1 MQPGNESV
9 TARADAW
16 LLRRALAALFLFTA
30 AEWSA
35 WLVVLIS
42 AFEAGG
48 ARAAMVMSVAQLCAG
63 AVAAPLGATWMA
75 SREPAVALRLSFCLQ
90 AVALAILACL
100 LGAAA
105 AMGWIVASACLA
117 TATITLSRPAHYRL
131 IPNVLGRDGPCAR
144 WNGASA
150 AAEGL
155 AVVCGPLLGAL
166 LLTGL
171 GAGGVMFATAL
182 MPALAALILGALPA
196 GHGMRHFR
204 GAAIA
209 RHAAKGVAFAALRS
223 APDLRTIVACV
234 FGASLLAG
242 AIDVLSVAF
251 TSDALRME
259 SQASGMLLSA
269 LGAGAVLGG
278 SMLGLWSRIGA
289 AMNSPL
295 PGVLLAS
302 GSYALT
308 SSSEAMHGAIL
319 CLVLAGAGRALLEV
333 LARTTLQKRC
343 GQAELAAALGLQECL
358 SHVALA
364 IGAALALPAITIFG
378 PRGAFVACAAAL
390 PALWILACSSNWLA
404 GSGVAAPASRHDS
417 GRFPS
422 STPLATATPS
432 VLPARPAEAPRNPD
446 HYPPL

>member
-1 MQPGNESV
+1 MQPGIQSV
-9 TARADAW
+9 NPRADAW

-35 WLVVLIS
+35 WLLVLIR
-42 AFEAGG
+42 AYEAGG
-48 ARAAMVMSVAQLCAG
+48 TAAAMVMSVAQLCVG
-63 AVAAPLGATWMA
+63 AVAAPLGAAWMA

-90 AVALAILACL
+90 GLALGILACL
-100 LGAAA
+100 LSVTAS
-105 AMGWIVASACLA
+105 MGWIVASACLA

-131 IPNVLGRDGPCAR
+131 IPRVLGRDGACAR

-155 AVVCGPLLGAL
+155 AVVCGPLLAAML
-166 LLTGL
+166 LARLEVGS
-171 GAGGVMFATAL
+171 VMIATAL
-182 MPALAALILGALPA
+182 MPAAAALVLGGLPA
-196 GHGMRHFR
+196 GHG
-204 GAAIA
+204 
-209 RHAAKGVAFAALRS
+209 AKRYRR
-223 APDLRTIVACV
+223 APDVRTIAACV

-251 TSDALRME
+251 TSDALQLE
-259 SQASGMLLSA
+259 TQASGVLLSA

-278 SMLGLWSRIGA
+278 SVLGLWRRGSA

-308 SSSEAMHGAIL
+308 SSSEAMLGAVL
-319 CLVLAGAGRALLEV
+319 CLVLAGAGRALLDI
-333 LARTTLQKRC
+333 LARTTLQRRC
-343 GQAELAAALGLQECL
+343 GHAQLAAALGMQECL

-364 IGAALALPAITIFG
+364 VGAALALPAITIFG

-390 PALWILACSSNWLA
+390 PVLWFLACSVNWLA
-404 GSGVAAPASRHDS
+404 ASSAAAPGPSRCQ
-417 GRFPS
+417 
-422 STPLATATPS
+422 
-432 VLPARPAEAPRNPD
+432 NPIPEV
-446 HYPPL
+446 HSPPTGSA